1 MPQDIAKKGEAARD
15 RRDGER
21 TVSPYL
27 QRRLRNL
34 DEIKLRE
41 DARQED
47 VRPPRDRD
55 QD

>member
-15 RRDGER
+15 PRDRDR

-34 DEIKLRE
+34 DEVKSRE

-47 VRPPRDRD
+47 VRLPRDRD